1 MKWGKMPS
9 SNISENAKTR
19 RASLLKLVL
28 ILGALTAFNSMSID
42 MYLPA
47 FPQIAQD
54 LGVPLGT
61 VQLSISAFLFGSAIG
76 QLLYGPVADRWG
88 RKRPLMFGLA
98 LYIISTVGCALVRS
112 GEGLLFWR
120 VVMALGGGASI
131 VISRA
136 VVRDLYDTTEAARMF
151 SLLMLM
157 MGAAPILAP
166 LLGGQLLLITGW
178 RGIFALLALFGAL
191 SFWGA
196 VVWLP
201 ESLPP
206 EKRIQHRFR
215 DMAAG
220 YGNLLRNRRYL
231 AYALALGAVAGFN
244 FSYIAG
250 APQLFIELHG
260 VSPQHFGIIFGLNAG
275 GLIGASQ
282 LNRRLLR
289 HYSSEQILRITFG
302 VNLVGALLLTL
313 ATATGIGGFPAQLL
327 LLFICLCTTG
337 LLYPNVTALALAPF
351 ATAAGSASALLGTI
365 QYTLGATAGAFV
377 GMFHNGTGLPMALTM
392 AGCAVVGTIAAS
404 FARRPEP
411 LPLATLEACEAEAVP
426 CSGTH

>member
-1 MKWGKMPS
+1 MPGS
-9 SNISENAKTR
+9 KVNEHTAVRPVSV
-19 RASLLKLVL
+19 LKLVL

-47 FPQIAQD
+47 FPQIAKD

-88 RKRPLMFGLA
+88 RKRPLLFGVGV
-98 LYIISTVGCALVRS
+98 YIISTVGCACVRS

-136 VVRDLYDTTEAARMF
+136 VVRDLYDTAEAARMF

-166 LLGGQLLLITGW
+166 LVGGQLLLITGW
-178 RGIFALLALFGAL
+178 RGIFACLGLFGAL

-196 VVWLP
+196 LVWLP
-201 ESLPP
+201 ESLPK
-206 EKRIQHRFR
+206 EKRIPHRFR
-215 DMAAG
+215 DMITG
-220 YGNLLRNRRYL
+220 YGGFFSNRRYL
-231 AYALALGAVAGFN
+231 SYAVALGAVAGFN

-260 VSPQHFGIIFGLNAG
+260 ISPQNFGIIFGLNAC
-275 GLIGASQ
+275 GLIGTSQ
-282 LNRRLLR
+282 LNRKLLR
-289 HYSSEQILRITFG
+289 RYSSEQILRVTFG
-302 VNLVGALLLTL
+302 INSLAALLLTL
-313 ATATGIGGFPAQLL
+313 AAVTGSGGFPAQLI
-327 LLFICLCTTG
+327 LLFVCLCTTG

-377 GMFHNGTGLPMALTM
+377 GMFHNGTGLPMVLTM
-392 AGCAVVGTIAAS
+392 TACSVVGT
-404 FARRPEP
+404 
-411 LPLATLEACEAEAVP
+411 LATACAQRSEAAINTR
-426 CSGTH
+426 GNR

>member
-1 MKWGKMPS
+1 MNHRIAVATVEQIETGKI
-9 SNISENAKTR
+9 NIV
-19 RASLLKLVL
+19 KLVL

-47 FPQIAQD
+47 FPQIARD
-54 LGVPLGT
+54 LGVPIGT
-61 VQLSISAFLFGSAIG
+61 IQLSVSAFLFGSAIG
-76 QLLYGPVADRWG
+76 QLVYGPVADRWG
-88 RKRPLMFGLA
+88 RKRPLMFGLG
-98 LYIISTVGCALVRS
+98 LYIISTVGCALVHT

-136 VVRDLYDTTEAARMF
+136 VVRDLYDTAEAARMF

-166 LLGGQLLLITGW
+166 LVGGQLLLFTGW
-178 RGIFALLALFGAL
+178 RGIFALLGLFGVL
-191 SFWGA
+191 SFWGVLA
-196 VVWLP
+196 WLP
-201 ESLPP
+201 ESLPR
-206 EKRIQHRFR
+206 EKRIQHRLN
-215 DMAAG
+215 DMVTG
-220 YGNLLRNRRYL
+220 YGSFLRNRRYL
-231 AYALALGAVAGFN
+231 SHAVALGAVAGFN

-260 VSPQHFGIIFGLNAG
+260 ISPQKFGVIFGLNAC

-289 HYSSEQILRITFG
+289 HYKSEQILAVTFG
-302 VNLVGALLLTL
+302 VNVLGALLLSL
-313 ATATGIGGFPAQLL
+313 AAATGIGGFPAQLV

-377 GMFHNGTGLPMALTM
+377 GMFHNGTGLPMVLTM
-392 AGCAVVGTIAAS
+392 AGCSVIGTIAAMC
-404 FARRPEP
+404 AGRPEP
-411 LPLATLEACEAEAVP
+411 SVQAALETGETEAA
-426 CSGTH
+426 S

>member
-1 MKWGKMPS
+1 MNP
-9 SNISENAKTR
+9 NITPGIESR
-19 RASLLKLVL
+19 RTSTVTLVL

-47 FPQIAQD
+47 FPQIARD

-61 VQLSISAFLFGSAIG
+61 VQLSISTFLFGSAAG

-88 RKRPLMFGLA
+88 RKRPLLFGIA
-98 LYIISTVGCALVRS
+98 LYIASTIGCALVSS

-136 VVRDLYDTTEAARMF
+136 VVRDLYDTAEAARMF
-151 SLLMLM
+151 SLLMLV

-166 LLGGQLLLITGW
+166 LAGGQMLLFIGW
-178 RGIFALLALFGAL
+178 RGIFASLGLFGVL
-191 SFWGA
+191 SFLA
-196 VVWLP
+196 ALVRLP

-206 EKRIQHRFR
+206 ERRIQHRFS
-215 DMAAG
+215 DMIAG
-220 YGNLLRNRRYL
+220 YVRLLRDRRYL
-231 AYALALGAVAGFN
+231 CYAVALGAVAGFN

-260 VSPQHFGIIFGLNAG
+260 ISPQHFGIIFGLNAA

-289 HYSSEQILRITFG
+289 RYTSEKILGAVFG
-302 VNLVGALLLTL
+302 VNLLGALLLTL
-313 ATATGIGGFPAQLL
+313 SVTTGAGGFPAQLG
-327 LLFICLCTTG
+327 LLFVCLCTTG
-337 LLYPNVTALALAPF
+337 FLYPNVTALALAPF

-365 QYTLGATAGAFV
+365 QYTMGATAGAFV
-377 GMFHNGTGLPMALTM
+377 GMFHNGTGLPMILTM
-392 AGCAVVGTIAAS
+392 ATCSVVGTMAAMG
-404 FARRPEP
+404 ARRSEP
-411 LPLATLEACEAEAVP
+411 VPASAVDGCEAEVLP
-426 CSGTH
+426 